1 MSASRVRSAV
11 AIWRPAVRRLSTLV
25 ILGLALNVGSV
36 AIVHG
41 AQRGDDRGSTT
52 GSLRPLDLVK
62 SSVSRVLAIAQSP
75 PGGITGGEDHRIEI
89 RRVAHDLFAFDEM
102 ARRVMGQH
110 SKDCLPQE
118 QDQFVR
124 LFADVFTQAYVRTV
138 ERYSGENV
146 AFLGEEVTGAFAQ
159 VRSLVMTAH
168 GCRMSIEYQLLESG
182 SRWAVYDIVLDGAS
196 LVSTYRNLYNSSI
209 RTSSLAQLMERMRT
223 EKLRRQARDAGTN
236 VRANEREPSRARAEG
251 LLLLLGATSSA
262 RGR

>member
-1 MSASRVRSAV
+1 VV
-11 AIWRPAVRRLSTLV
+11 LV
-25 ILGLALNVGSV
+25 LALTFGSV
-36 AIVHG
+36 AVVYG
-41 AQRGDDRGSTT
+41 AQRGDDTGSTA

-89 RRVAHDLFAFDEM
+89 RRVAHDLFAFNEM

-124 LFADVFTQAYVRTV
+124 LFADVFTQAYVTTV

-159 VRSLVMTAH
+159 VRSLVSTTH
-168 GCRMSIEYQLLESG
+168 GSRISIEYQLLERG
-182 SRWAVYDIVLDGAS
+182 SRWAVYDIVLDGTS
-196 LVSTYRNLYNSSI
+196 LVSTYRSQFTSSM
-209 RTSSLAQLMERMRT
+209 RTSSFAQLMERMRT
-223 EKLRRQARDAGTN
+223 ERLRRPARAASTSF
-236 VRANEREPSRARAEG
+236 RANELEPSRGHLEG
-251 LLLLLGATSSA
+251 LLLGATSSA